1 MLNNQQ
7 ELNFSP
13 HTILYDKLI
22 PKNHLF
28 RKINE
33 LVDFSFI
40 RKELES
46 KYVADNGRP
55 AEDPKRM
62 FKYLLLKCINPLS
75 DADLVERALY
85 DLSYKFFLVINPE
98 DDAA

>member
-55 AEDPKRM
+55 AEDPERM

-85 DLSYKFFLVINPE
+85 DLSYKFFLGINPE